1 MISILDVE
9 LILHPA
15 QLIRKSA
22 QEYQEEIIKSFA
34 KFTYVMITV
43 FVHKRDEIL
52 TNRYQSSCML
62 LRYSHFIIYPAWGK
76 IDDFRPGPLFSMYFI

>member
-1 MISILDVE
+1 MISILYVE

-22 QEYQEEIIKSFA
+22 QEYQEEIIKSSA

-43 FVHKRDEIL
+43 FVRKRDEIL

-62 LRYSHFIIYPAWGK
+62 IWYSLFIIYPAWRK
-76 IDDFRPGPLFSMYFI
+76 IDDFRPCPLFSMYFI